1 MPLRHVGQT
10 FSGLGLHDPRI
21 DARGKQDRRLTTM
34 YRAHKKAD
42 PAPNRVKPVP
52 TEILQFFIQQTN
64 RNPSPLNTVIA
75 DMLVLAFFFLL
86 RPGEY
91 TSAESTSHPFLLRDV
106 AFRVGFRYIN
116 PLTASLEDIRSA
128 TFVTLTFS
136 TQKNAV
142 RGEVVGLGRSG
153 DPYLCPVRAV
163 IRRVVHLRQNFA
175 SHKTPLS
182 AYFLH
187 NAQHPKHLPSAVLT
201 LALRQAATLL
211 GPRLGFKPLD
221 ISARSLRAGGATA
234 LLCANVSGD
243 FIKLLGRWRS
253 DEMLRYLHLQAYQR
267 MKDIAPAMV
276 QSGAFEFLQG
286 PNPNAPDTTP
296 GGD

>member
-1 MPLRHVGQT
+1 MLYT
-10 FSGLGLHDPRI
+10 C
-21 DARGKQDRRLTTM
+21 
-34 YRAHKKAD
+34 
-42 PAPNRVKPVP
+42 VK
-52 TEILQFFIQQTN
+52 
-64 RNPSPLNTVIA
+64 
-75 DMLVLAFFFLL
+75 
-86 RPGEY
+86 
-91 TSAESTSHPFLLRDV
+91 
-106 AFRVGFRYIN
+106 
-116 PLTASLEDIRSA
+116 
-128 TFVTLTFS
+128 
-136 TQKNAV
+136 
-142 RGEVVGLGRSG
+142 
-153 DPYLCPVRAV
+153 
-163 IRRVVHLRQNFA
+163 NFA

-253 DEMLRYLHLQAYQR
+253 DEMLRYLHLQAYHR